1 VAAQVLLGRTDV
13 LGQLILRDPQMSAQS
28 LLGTVDRRQGN
39 QLLGCGEVQCLQFF
53 PDLTG
58 KAGDAAQGKAKTFV
72 HFNTSS

>member
-1 VAAQVLLGRTDV
+1 
-13 LGQLILRDPQMSAQS
+13 